1 MIKCIKEKW
10 IIPII
15 AFGTFLL
22 GGGFLNQ
29 QICFAE
35 IVEGVAVYNGDA
47 QKSREMAL
55 RDAMR
60 TLLESKVGMYIRS
73 NSEVDMGVL
82 VVDKIMARSTGY
94 VRINRVVSESIEGDV
109 YVVRADLD
117 ADDTNIETKY
127 KDDVA
132 KAMAAALEPRVANVA
147 VVDYGIDGSIRRD
160 ERAVNIV
167 GQYLSDM
174 GIQMVENEGVSQL
187 LSHSLSPYPSE
198 LRRIARND
206 GDNEANSVLAGSLRD
221 VNVNRDSSGYYK
233 GVVEASFSLVGIQNG
248 YANSYMEQFVGLGK
262 TADEALF
269 AARREA
275 AATATEHLARA
286 ALKTMQFENRGG
298 VNNLNTTVEIHGL
311 WDRANQSAFFNS
323 LLEGARCRITR
334 AGFSAN
340 GAYKVKVIAQGW
352 ENLYELSQEIVS
364 AATGNGLSLVPLE
377 STTKI
382 ILQVQ

>member
-1 MIKCIKEKW
+1 M
-10 IIPII
+10 IPIM
-15 AFGTFLL
+15 AFGLFLL
-22 GGGFLNQ
+22 SGGFIDKP
-29 QICFAE
+29 ICSAE
-35 IVEGVAVYNGDA
+35 IVEGVAIYNGDT
-47 QKSREMAL
+47 QKSRELAL

-60 TLLESKVGMYIRS
+60 TLLESKVGIYIRS

-82 VVDKIMARSTGY
+82 VVDRIVARSTGY
-94 VRINRVVSESIEGDV
+94 VRINEIVSEGIEGDV
-109 YVVRADLD
+109 YIVRADLD

-147 VVDYGIDGSIRRD
+147 VVDYSIDGSVRRD

-167 GQYLSDM
+167 GQYLSEM
-174 GIQMVENEGVSQL
+174 GIQLVENEGVAQL
-187 LSHSLSPYPSE
+187 LSHSINPYPSD
-198 LRRIARND
+198 LRRLARND
-206 GDNEANSVLAGSLRD
+206 GDNEANSVLAGSMRD
-221 VNVNRDSSGYYK
+221 VNVTRDSSGYYK
-233 GVVEASFSLVGIQNG
+233 GVVEASFSFVGIQNG
-248 YANSYMEQFVGLGK
+248 YANSFMEQFVGLGK

-275 AATATEHLARA
+275 AATATEYLARA

-323 LLEGARCRITR
+323 LLEGAKCRITR

-340 GAYKVKVIAQGW
+340 GAYKVKLIAQGW
-352 ENLYELSQEIVS
+352 ESLYELSQEIVR
-364 AATGNGLSLVPLE
+364 AAANNGIYLVPLE

-382 ILQVQ
+382 ILQVQY